1 MLLHKFIQPFTKV
14 ACKWIFNNKL
24 KTLRMGKVK
33 KVIKSYMQVSFEN
46 KTLTT
51 VKMRRVKKFIK
62 SYMQASF
69 KTKL

>member
-1 MLLHKFIQPFTKV
+1 M
-14 ACKWIFNNKL
+14 
-24 KTLRMGKVK
+24 RKVK

-51 VKMRRVKKFIK
+51 IKMIKVKKIIK

-69 KTKL
+69 KRKP